1 MHKSAEIVILQIQ
14 SDVMFTKKKRHQA
27 KKINPT
33 DDSAMKLA
41 SENIEDNTATL
52 NFNFPKKKTLLDFK
66 KWQLVTIEGSF
77 PLELDDFSKIASNKK
92 PKIIIVGDG
101 HASPPFKYS
110 RYIPDSM
117 YFLDNSKL
125 NLYVEFTESG
135 WLNNIRNHSGQSSSG
150 LDREL
155 PVNLM
160 KKKSFLNPSLKANVI
175 PWENEVVNSLAGSM
189 YDILMSHA
197 HDFSKMSKK
206 NLEELYALATLFTE
220 EISEYARDLAIRFN
234 EIINRTT
241 LFKGLSESSGKEL
254 INILSGTWRD
264 EYVNKYLASKIA
276 EHANRRQ
283 DETFL
288 VSVGDA
294 HLDDNYGSVQQHLI
308 RLQYSEHLHFTHQ
321 IIMNKS
327 ARLGH

>member
-1 MHKSAEIVILQIQ
+1 
-14 SDVMFTKKKRHQA
+14 MFTKKKRPQS
-27 KKINPT
+27 KKIKPT
-33 DDSAMKLA
+33 DDNAGELVSG
-41 SENIEDNTATL
+41 NIEDNIA
-52 NFNFPKKKTLLDFK
+52 NFNIPKNKSLLDFK
-66 KWQLVTIEGSF
+66 KWELVTIEGNF

-92 PKIIIVGDG
+92 PKIFIVGDG

-117 YFLDNSKL
+117 YYLDNSKL
-125 NLYVEFTESG
+125 NLYVEFTQSG
-135 WLNNIRNHSGQSSSG
+135 WLANIRNHSCQSSSG

-155 PVNLM
+155 PENLM

-175 PWENEVVNSLAGSM
+175 PWENEVVNNLAESM
-189 YDILMSHA
+189 YDILISHA
-197 HDFSKMSKK
+197 NDFSKMSKVTHEK
-206 NLEELYALATLFTE
+206 LYVLATSFTE
-220 EISEYARDLAIRFN
+220 EISKYAADLAIKFN
-234 EIINRTT
+234 KIINETI
-241 LFKGLSESSGKEL
+241 LYKGLSESSGKEL

-264 EYVNKYLASKIA
+264 EYVNKYLANKIA

-294 HLDDNYGSVQQHLI
+294 HLDDNFGSVQQHLI